1 MHAASKF
8 VAAVFAAVISVCTP
22 VAGLAQNYPSKP
34 VRWIVPFTPGG
45 GTDLISRTITQK
57 LTEAWGVSVVAE
69 NRPGAGGTV
78 GLEAAVRAPADG
90 YTIVLGQASN
100 IAVAPGLYPKLP
112 YDPARDVQ
120 PVTQVIAA
128 PIVIIS
134 HPSLPARSLKELIAT
149 AKARPDAITFG
160 SPGNGTMGHLSIE
173 MLKTDAKISMLHV
186 PYSGAARAITSLI
199 GGEIAIYGS
208 STPPAVPLIKAGKL
222 KALGVTSSKRIAPL
236 PEVPTVAEGGLP
248 GYEALNWYG
257 VFLPANT
264 PKDVV
269 TKVHNDVVQALKL
282 KDVQDRFAGEGG
294 DIVANAPEEFGAFI
308 RKEIPKWARVIKAAG
323 VKVD

>member
-1 MHAASKF
+1 MHASLKVTVAVAIALTNAGF
-8 VAAVFAAVISVCTP
+8 VA
-22 VAGLAQNYPSKP
+22 AQNYPSKS

-57 LTEAWGVSVVAE
+57 LSEAWGVSVVAD

-78 GLEAAVRAPADG
+78 GLEQAIRSPADG

-100 IAVAPGLYPKLP
+100 VAVAPGLYPKLP
-112 YDPARDVQ
+112 YDPVRDLQ
-120 PVTQVIAA
+120 PVTQVIAS
-128 PIVIIS
+128 PIVIVS
-134 HPSLPARSLKELIAT
+134 HPSLPARNMKELIAT

-173 MLKTDAKISMLHV
+173 MLKTDAKIAMLHV

-199 GGEIAIYGS
+199 GGEIVIYGS
-208 STPPAVPLIKAGKL
+208 SMPPAVPLIKAGKL
-222 KALGVTSSKRIAPL
+222 KALGVTSAKRLAPI
-236 PEVPTVAEGGLP
+236 PDVATVAEGGLP

-264 PKDVV
+264 PKDIV
-269 TKVHNDVVQALKL
+269 TKVHHDVGQILKL
-282 KDVQDRFAGEGG
+282 KEVQDRFAGEGG
-294 DIVANAPEEFGAFI
+294 DIVANAPDEFGAFI
-308 RKEIPKWARVIKAAG
+308 RKEIPKWARVIRAAG